1 MTELEIGEDD
11 DEEMDVRRTKRQ
23 RVIDVINGEERFV
36 GMLNGELCWY
46 DRHSG
51 VWRGD
56 EWATRRI
63 IVRAQSELGR
73 RASVHEINEIKA
85 TIVRLNQHSYNS
97 DEEYWDNEDIEGLP
111 EGVKLTDLVAVKNG
125 VLNIQTETLYSHH
138 PKYRFRTRANVWF
151 IPRTDERLKDK
162 VLVRNFFSD
171 VHMGRETDINGAYEW
186 FGYCLYRR
194 YHIHKAEML
203 VGGGNNGKT
212 TWLNLLEDFLGKE
225 NVSNESLQTLCTN
238 RFAAAQLRG
247 KSANIYDDLTDEEV
261 ENVGMFKMGTGYSPI
276 SAEVKHKQVRFQF
289 YNTAK
294 MAFACNKI
302 PKAKDSS
309 DAFFRRW
316 VIIRFNHVFVPGG
329 DEVKD
334 IILKLTNPL
343 EKSALLLDALDGLR
357 RLLKTGK
364 FSNEESVEEVRELIE
379 VYSEPIEAFVS
390 MNVVH
395 DTSLYVPKRLMY
407 DKYVAFCKDKNVSPI
422 HYTLFGRRLKEHLKK
437 LGWAYKDNESKIVGD
452 GRVDVYTALC
462 LNGIKRCQRCSEIMF
477 PDMEQVVRVENGA
490 IHKKCYDQH
499 VKDGGKRKGLIDEPS
514 QTPITQ
520 YKDSEEMFKDTLKDA
535 EKKDKDGTESL
546 PS

>member
-1 MTELEIGEDD
+1 MTELDIGDYED
-11 DEEMDVRRTKRQ
+11 EVTNTRRTKRQ
-23 RVIDVINGEERFV
+23 RVVEAINGENRFV
-36 GMLNGELCWY
+36 SMLNGELYCY
-46 DRHSG
+46 DYHSG

-56 EWATRRI
+56 EWATRQI
-63 IVRAQSELGR
+63 IVRVQIELGR
-73 RASVHEINEIKA
+73 LASIHEVNEIKA
-85 TIVRLNQHSYNS
+85 TIVRLNHHTYSS
-97 DEEYWDNEDIEGLP
+97 DEEYWDNENVEGFP
-111 EGVKLTDLVAVKNG
+111 EGVKLTDLIAVTNG
-125 VLNIQTETLYSHH
+125 VLNIWDETFYPHH
-138 PKYRFRTRANVWF
+138 PKYRFRTRANVEF
-151 IPRTDERLKDK
+151 IPRTDERLKGK
-162 VLVRNFFSD
+162 VLAQNFFTD
-171 VHMGRETDINGAYEW
+171 VHMGRAADINGAYEW

-194 YHIHKAEML
+194 YPIHKAAML

-261 ENVGMFKMGTGYSPI
+261 ENLGMFKMATGNSPI

-316 VIIRFNHVFVPGG
+316 IITRFNHIFVRGE
-329 DEVKD
+329 DEVRD
-334 IILKLTNPL
+334 ISLKLTDPL

-357 RLLKTGK
+357 RLLKEGM

-379 VYSEPIEAFVS
+379 VYSEPVEAFVS

-395 DTSLYVPKRLMY
+395 DTSLYVPKRLVY
-407 DKYVAFCKDKNVSPI
+407 DKYVAFCNDKNVSPI

-437 LGWAYKDNESKIVGD
+437 IGWAYKDNESKIVGE

-462 LNGIKRCQRCSEIMF
+462 LNGTKRCQKCSELMF
-477 PDMEQVVRVENGA
+477 PDLEQLVQVENGA
-490 IHKKCYDQH
+490 MHKKCYDARVKEDARRKEQGEPNQTPLGKFETAEKLSEQA
-499 VKDGGKRKGLIDEPS
+499 VKDATKKEDTPS
-514 QTPITQ
+514 P
-520 YKDSEEMFKDTLKDA
+520 
-535 EKKDKDGTESL
+535 
-546 PS
+546 P